1 MKKLLVLI
9 LSVSLMVACLSG
21 CNSSSKTEDTAETT
35 DASNTTETVATETAP
50 TEGEVSETL
59 QKLREK
65 DTIVIAG
72 SGTAPFGFIDTET
85 NEMKGIDLEI
95 SIAIANKLGIS
106 NVEYK
111 QATFD
116 NLISE
121 LESGKCDVVSSAMY
135 IKEERQ
141 KKVDFSNV
149 YYKEGEGILYKESSG
164 YTCLEDMKG
173 AVCAIEQG
181 SGYANVAEQY
191 KKDGILKDIA
201 VCPSIDETVLSL
213 KSNKADVAMAD
224 NVALAYINSKDE
236 NSGMVLL
243 ENYEMQ
249 YAGNIGAAFPKGERD
264 FIEEWNKALTEL
276 KEDGTIMKIMEKYG
290 LDENF
295 FVEVGEDVT
304 VNP

>member
-1 MKKLLVLI
+1 MKKFLVLI
-9 LSVSLMVACLSG
+9 LSVSLMVVCMSG
-21 CNSSSKTEDTAETT
+21 CNSSSKTEDTTETT
-35 DASNTTETVATETAP
+35 DTSGTAETETAP
-50 TEGEVSETL
+50 AEDKVSETL

-65 DTIVIAG
+65 GTIVIAG

-141 KKVDFSNV
+141 KKVDFSNI
-149 YYKEGEGILYKESSG
+149 YYKEGEGLLYKESSG

-181 SGYANVAEQY
+181 SGYSNVAEQY
-191 KKDGILKDIA
+191 KTDGIFKDIA

-224 NVALAYINSKDE
+224 NVALAYINSKE
-236 NSGMVLL
+236 KNSGMVLL

-276 KEDGTIMKIMEKYG
+276 KEDGTVMKIMEEYG

-295 FVEVGEDVT
+295 FVKAGEDVT